1 MTLNPTTMNIQ
12 ELRGTIM
19 CVRIHLTIKMT
30 SLHREE
36 IISISRRTD
45 VDPAKIWAQKTRCI
59 TTQSSVVLV
68 RNQIGASC

>member
-1 MTLNPTTMNIQ
+1 MMLNPTTMNIQ
-12 ELRGTIM
+12 ELRGTVM

-30 SLHREE
+30 SLYRKG
-36 IISISRRTD
+36 IILISRRTG

-68 RNQIGASC
+68 RNQVGASC